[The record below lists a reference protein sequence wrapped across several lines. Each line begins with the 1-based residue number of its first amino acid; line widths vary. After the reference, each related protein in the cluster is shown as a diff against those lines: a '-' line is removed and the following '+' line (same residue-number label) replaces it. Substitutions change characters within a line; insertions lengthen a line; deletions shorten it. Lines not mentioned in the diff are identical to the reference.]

1 MLRVRITTRMA
12 RVRCMVSFLEGPV
25 RASMQSIMAVGNR
38 QGDGVRGFNGG
49 LRRRASPVLDVEYLQ
64 VLTAWCVK
72 RGTYQMW
79 DLISNIVKH
88 VTSKSSPK
96 AHRNMTVESRY

>member
-1 MLRVRITTRMA
+1 MLRVRITTLMA

-25 RASMQSIMAVGNR
+25 RALVQSIMAVGNG
-38 QGDGVRGFNGG
+38 QGDVRGFNGG

-79 DLISNIVKH
+79 DLISSIVRH
-88 VTSKSSPK
+88 VTSKSAPK

>member
-25 RASMQSIMAVGNR
+25 RAAMQSIMAAGNG
-38 QGDGVRGFNGG
+38 QGDVRGFNGG

-79 DLISNIVKH
+79 DLISSIVRH
-88 VTSKSSPK
+88 VTSKSAPK

>member
-1 MLRVRITTRMA
+1 MLRVRITTLMA

-25 RASMQSIMAVGNR
+25 RAAMQSIMAVGDG
-38 QGDGVRGFNGG
+38 QGDVRGFNGG

-88 VTSKSSPK
+88 VTSKSAPK

>member
-25 RASMQSIMAVGNR
+25 RAAMQSIMAVGNG
-38 QGDGVRGFNGG
+38 QGDVRGFNGG

-79 DLISNIVKH
+79 DLISSIVKH
-88 VTSKSSPK
+88 VTSKSAPK

>member
-25 RASMQSIMAVGNR
+25 RAAMQSIMAVGNG
-38 QGDGVRGFNGG
+38 QGDVRGFNGG

-79 DLISNIVKH
+79 DLISSIVRH
-88 VTSKSSPK
+88 VTSKSAPK

>member
-1 MLRVRITTRMA
+1 MLRVRITTLMA

-25 RASMQSIMAVGNR
+25 RATMQSIMAVGNG
-38 QGDGVRGFNGG
+38 QGDNPGFNGG

-79 DLISNIVKH
+79 DSISSIVRH
-88 VTSKSSPK
+88 VTSKSAPK
-96 AHRNMTVESRY
+96 AHRNMTV

>member
-1 MLRVRITTRMA
+1 MA

-25 RASMQSIMAVGNR
+25 RAAMQSIMAVGNG
-38 QGDGVRGFNGG
+38 QGDVRGFNGG

-79 DLISNIVKH
+79 DLISSIVRH
-88 VTSKSSPK
+88 VTSKSAPK

>member
-1 MLRVRITTRMA
+1 MLRVRITTLMA

-25 RASMQSIMAVGNR
+25 RATMQSIMAVGKG
-38 QGDGVRGFNGG
+38 QGDVRGFNGG

-88 VTSKSSPK
+88 VTSKCSPK

>member
-25 RASMQSIMAVGNR
+25 RAAMQSIMAVGNR
-38 QGDGVRGFNGG
+38 QGDGVRGCNGG

-72 RGTYQMW
+72 RGTFQMW
-79 DLISNIVKH
+79 ELIANIARH
-88 VTSKSSPK
+88 VTSKSAPRV
-96 AHRNMTVESRY
+96 HRNMIIQSSY

>member
-1 MLRVRITTRMA
+1 MLRVRIATRMA

-25 RASMQSIMAVGNR
+25 RAAMQSIMAVGNG
-38 QGDGVRGFNGG
+38 QGDVRGFNGG

-79 DLISNIVKH
+79 DLISSIVKH
-88 VTSKSSPK
+88 VTSKSAPK
-96 AHRNMTVESRY
+96 AHRNMTIESRY

>member
-25 RASMQSIMAVGNR
+25 RALVQSIMAVGNG
-38 QGDGVRGFNGG
+38 QGDVRGFNGG

-79 DLISNIVKH
+79 DLISSIVRH
-88 VTSKSSPK
+88 VTSKSAPK

>member
-1 MLRVRITTRMA
+1 MLRVRITTLMA

-25 RASMQSIMAVGNR
+25 RAAMQSIMAVGNG
-38 QGDGVRGFNGG
+38 QGDVRGFNGG

-79 DLISNIVKH
+79 DLISSIVRH
-88 VTSKSSPK
+88 VTSKSAPK

>member
-25 RASMQSIMAVGNR
+25 RAAMQSIMAVGNG
-38 QGDGVRGFNGG
+38 QGDVRGFNGG
-49 LRRRASPVLDVEYLQ
+49 LRRRASPMLDVEYLQ

-79 DLISNIVKH
+79 DLISSIAKH
-88 VTSKSSPK
+88 VTSKSAPK